1 MSKPS
6 TSTVPFTRA
15 SGTSSCM
22 RLRQRTKVDLPH
34 PEGPIIAVT
43 ECGSTERLI
52 SKSACLRPYQAS
64 RCCTVKVIS
73 CSLYVTIFSDPL
85 DEGSAGE
92 IPERDALPGKAY
104 ALHTARP
111 IKEDRASL
119 GRVPGSIDD

>member
-6 TSTVPFTRA
+6 TSTVPVTRA

-43 ECGSTERLI
+43 VCGSTERLI

-64 RCCTVKVIS
+64 RCCTVKAILCFLLPHQRVFTLRLIEPIAHTS
-73 CSLYVTIFSDPL
+73 EPAPESTGKPAHSKRGDQ
-85 DEGSAGE
+85 DEQ
-92 IPERDALPGKAY
+92 D
-104 ALHTARP
+104 
-111 IKEDRASL
+111 
-119 GRVPGSIDD
+119 

>member
-43 ECGSTERLI
+43 VWGSTERLI

-64 RCCTVKVIS
+64 RCCTSKAIS
-73 CSLYVTIFSDPL
+73 CSLLTHRRISTLRLIEPMAHASELALESTRKPAHGKRGDQ
-85 DEGSAGE
+85 DEQN
-92 IPERDALPGKAY
+92 
-104 ALHTARP
+104 
-111 IKEDRASL
+111 
-119 GRVPGSIDD
+119 